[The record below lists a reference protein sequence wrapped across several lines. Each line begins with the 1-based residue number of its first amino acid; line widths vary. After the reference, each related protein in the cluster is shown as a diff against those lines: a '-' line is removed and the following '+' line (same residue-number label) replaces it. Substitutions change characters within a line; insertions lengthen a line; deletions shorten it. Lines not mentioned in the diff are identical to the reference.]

1 MRDLFDTNILIDVTQ
16 GHPGALEIVRASE
29 EAMIS
34 VVTRIELLAGPA
46 EDVPRIRE
54 MMRRFEIVGIDDQI
68 ADAAAVI
75 RRSSRLK
82 LPDAVILATA
92 KVKRVNLVTR
102 NTKDF
107 EGRDGVVI
115 PYRL

>member
-1 MRDLFDTNILIDVTQ
+1 MRRLFDTNILIDVTR
-16 GHPGALEIVRASE
+16 GHAEAIDLVRNSE
-29 EAMIS
+29 RACIS
-34 VVTRIELLAGPA
+34 VVTRIELLAGPDRDA
-46 EDVPRIRE
+46 ARLKA
-54 MMRRFEIVGIDDQI
+54 MMRRFEIIGIDDGI
-68 ADAAAVI
+68 AEAAAVI
-75 RRSSRLK
+75 RRDVRLK

-92 KVKRVNLVTR
+92 QVRRLLLVTR

>member
-1 MRDLFDTNILIDVTQ
+1 MRALFDTNILIDLAA
-16 GHPGALEIVRASE
+16 GHEDARRVVRSHRSPF
-29 EAMIS
+29 IS
-34 VVTRIELLAGPA
+34 IITRIELLAGPMKT
-46 EDVPRIRE
+46 VGPVRE
-54 MMRRFEIVGIDDQI
+54 MLDGFETIQIDNDI
-68 ADAAAVI
+68 AEAAVVI
-75 RRSSRLK
+75 RREVRLK

-92 KVKRVNLVTR
+92 RKRDLPLITR

>member
-1 MRDLFDTNILIDVTQ
+1 MRHLFDTNILIDVTR
-16 GHPGALEIVRASE
+16 GHAEAVALVRRSE
-29 EAMIS
+29 LACIS
-34 VVTRIELLAGPA
+34 VVTRIELLAGP
-46 EDVPRIRE
+46 DRDLSRIE
-54 MMRRFEIVGIDDQI
+54 AMMRRFEVIGIDQQI

-75 RRSSRLK
+75 RRELRLK

-92 KVKRVNLVTR
+92 NVRRLMLVTR

-107 EGRDGVVI
+107 EGRNGVMI

>member
-1 MRDLFDTNILIDVTQ
+1 MRHLFDTNILIDVTR
-16 GHPGALEIVRASE
+16 GHE
-29 EAMIS
+29 EAIALVRNSDLACIS
-34 VVTRIELLAGPA
+34 VVTRIELLSGPDRDLSRVKA
-46 EDVPRIRE
+46 
-54 MMRRFEIVGIDDQI
+54 MMRRFEIIGIDEAI

-75 RRSSRLK
+75 RREVRLK

-92 KVKRVNLVTR
+92 KVRRLLLVTR

-107 EGRDGVVI
+107 EGRDGVLI